1 MLMIRSCNSTAAFD
15 GRAKS
20 AKEMWRQM
28 KASRFYKANPKLK
41 LNTHVLGGP
50 DAPEVL
56 FTLVDDTEVS

>member
-1 MLMIRSCNSTAAFD
+1 
-15 GRAKS
+15 
-20 AKEMWRQM
+20 M

-56 FTLVDDTEVS
+56 FTLVDDTEVSYS